1 MRESYHRRKRAK
13 KKPFFHSPSWGEISE
28 VKAEEVEEKVV
39 GCTGKRRYSDLI
51 AAHAAAHHMSILKG
65 NSEIYLYLCDHCGG
79 YHLTK
84 AKVSPDGK
92 LNRWAYFFG
101 KD

>member
-1 MRESYHRRKRAK
+1 MQDPHKRRQYKRKR
-13 KKPFFHSPSWGEISE
+13 PYYSSFE
-28 VKAEEVEEKVV
+28 VHVDDLPEKEEPVSVV
-39 GCTGKRRYSDLI
+39 GCTGKHRYSDII
-51 AAHAAAHHMSILKG
+51 AAHAAAHHMCSLL
-65 NSEIYLYLCDHCGG
+65 NTSEVYLYHCDNCGG

-92 LNRWAYFFG
+92 LNRWAYYFG

>member
-1 MRESYHRRKRAK
+1 LRDPRYKHKIKRKK
-13 KKPFFHSPSWGEISE
+13 NHFQSPSWGEIKDSGP
-28 VKAEEVEEKVV
+28 EEAVV
-39 GCTGKRRYSDLI
+39 GCTGKRRYPDLI
-51 AAHAAAHHMSILKG
+51 AAHAAAHHMCTLKG
-65 NSEIYLYLCDHCGG
+65 DSEVYLYLCKNCHG

-84 AKVSPDGK
+84 AKVSPSGE